1 MAAIGL
7 CVHELGLAEISR
19 ISTTA
24 AEHRLPA
31 LILLIH
37 LHSQKIVRFW
47 KPPGFPC
54 LQRISNVVQDSVSN
68 GPMPASPGSP
78 LAAIAV
84 SPFLLPNP
92 QSLKNVICL
101 TRVPHSLG
109 RKAPQMGSFIVEII
123 ESTTI
128 LRVPK
133 ERIKASIGA
142 CKSRE
147 LICRFNGF
155 SKVPPPASPRSLLA
169 AIKVAPPAKD
179 NHASLLLKPQ
189 FYKNVVCLPRV
200 LKPQFYNNVVCLPRV
215 SHSTGWKAHS
225 RGFSIVY
232 FNHLDNHTTMSTT
245 STPVWVSL
253 QNLPPY
259 L

>member
-1 MAAIGL
+1 MLSRTVFQMAL
-7 CVHELGLAEISR
+7 CLHLQDLHWQPYQCLLSSSQTLNLSR
-19 ISTTA
+19 MSFAWLESLIPW
-24 AEHRLPA
+24 EGRL
-31 LILLIH
+31 L
-37 LHSQKIVRFW
+37 KW
-47 KPPGFPC
+47 
-54 LQRISNVVQDSVSN
+54 
-68 GPMPASPGSP
+68 
-78 LAAIAV
+78 AV
-84 SPFLLPNP
+84 SLWKLLNLL
-92 QSLKNVICL
+92 QYCEFQ
-101 TRVPHSLG
+101 
-109 RKAPQMGSFIVEII
+109 RK
-123 ESTTI
+123 
-128 LRVPK
+128 
-133 ERIKASIGA
+133 IKASIGA

-155 SKVPPPASPRSLLA
+155 SKVPPPVSPISPLA
-169 AIKVAPPAKD
+169 AIKVAPLEKD

-259 L
+259 LWEEGILQEIENSVGKFIRIKVKRKWVLFYL